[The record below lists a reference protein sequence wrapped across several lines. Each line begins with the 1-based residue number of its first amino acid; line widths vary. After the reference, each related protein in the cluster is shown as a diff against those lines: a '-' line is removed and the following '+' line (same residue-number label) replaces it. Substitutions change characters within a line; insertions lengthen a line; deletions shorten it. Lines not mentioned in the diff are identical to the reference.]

1 MSLLQAEHTDR
12 YEFHVHIVSY
22 LAHTKALL
30 IKQTRFEERNNFRMI
45 NIHVSVY
52 TLQHAGLR
60 SVFQQYRSS
69 HYWPKILK
77 GCWNKS
83 PPCLPAFVLLLPCWN
98 HENLLLESCYMNV
111 NITTYSKKNHI
122 PFLKKIYIYLLKTEF
137 RWSKDRS
144 ILDSHGNVVEHP
156 HILTIFMKIKKY
168 SYFRI
173 IHSILLYR
181 TCSTDTQS

>member
-1 MSLLQAEHTDR
+1 MSLLQADYTDR
-12 YEFHVHIVSY
+12 YELHVHIVSY

-83 PPCLPAFVLLLPCWN
+83 PPCLPAFVLLLPYWN

-122 PFLKKIYIYLLKTEF
+122 PFLKKYTFTFWKQNFGGVKT
-137 RWSKDRS
+137 DRS
-144 ILDSHGNVVEHP
+144 LIPMVML
-156 HILTIFMKIKKY
+156 
-168 SYFRI
+168 
-173 IHSILLYR
+173 
-181 TCSTDTQS
+181 